1 MTHGGMLGAVTFTVE
16 IMDQTGCTLQEAI
29 AIRDATFEWEA
40 AMSQAIAER
49 ALIPFERLH

>member
-16 IMDQTGCTLQEAI
+16 IMDQTGCTLQEA
-29 AIRDATFEWEA
+29 